1 MSNEVL
7 LQAQDVKQY
16 FTVKKERGQ
25 KATLYAVDGV
35 TLSIYKGETFGLV
48 GRDVE
53 NPPWAKLFCGS
64 TLSPAAKSSLTA
76 RIFPACGAR
85 NSRSFGANPR

>member
-48 GRDVE
+48 G
-53 NPPWAKLFCGS
+53 
-64 TLSPAAKSSLTA
+64 
-76 RIFPACGAR
+76 
-85 NSRSFGANPR
+85 